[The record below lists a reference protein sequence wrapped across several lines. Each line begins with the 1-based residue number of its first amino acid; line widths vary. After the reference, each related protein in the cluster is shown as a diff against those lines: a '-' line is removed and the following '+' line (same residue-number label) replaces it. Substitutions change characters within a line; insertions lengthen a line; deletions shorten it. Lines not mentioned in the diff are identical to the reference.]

1 MIKDILHE
9 AETKMKKSVESVR
22 VELAKVRSG
31 KANTALLDAVKVD
44 YYGTLTPLH
53 QVANVSIPDSHTI
66 SIQPWEKNM
75 LSVIEKAILVA
86 NLGFNPTNDGNV
98 VRISIPPLTE
108 ERRKDLVKLTK
119 KFGEEGKISI
129 RNIRRDEI
137 DRIKKSEK
145 AEHFSEDERKRGE
158 NQLQQFTDKYIAEID
173 KLLLMK
179 EKEIMEV

>member
-22 VELAKVRSG
+22 SELTKIRSG
-31 KANTALLDAVKVD
+31 KATTALLDAVKID

-98 VRISIPPLTE
+98 VRVSIPPLNE

-137 DRIKKSEK
+137 DHIKKSEK
-145 AEHFSEDERKRGE
+145 AEHFSEDERKKGE
-158 NQLQQFTDKYIAEID
+158 HQLQQLTDKYIAEID
-173 KLLLMK
+173 KLLLVK